1 MAINENGILEAPY
14 NLYTLSRVTKNPC
27 LDVGLQCCDC
37 RPVFEYKWSSSNGDE
52 YAGYVKEVNNG
63 TTPLTVNVYSKAEEY
78 VIYGDVENPLYT
90 ERFYTFTK
98 VGEGT
103 LYSGSNGSLMY
114 NYISLPKTS
123 NIFYEDLKRINPWAK
138 YKPIVSNTTSGILGE
153 VTDTDRESALYG
165 FDSSV
170 VQLLEDPKVVLDR
183 CITLKGQ
190 WMYKRPTPGQTD
202 YFRMNDFNEYNR
214 HALPEY
220 SFKKNYNNKIVWYG
234 NDENFKNSF
243 NVDLTFTH
251 NINSNVELPISA
263 FLKPLSN
270 NVAQDANNWYIG
282 CIYRCTTGVEQP
294 IYYKRWN
301 TVNNTNTNT
310 SIALKLASSMPSEI
324 LALDGITFDGCF
336 VLTNNSTSTEGEVSL
351 EGGNDYIYLPNSY
364 FTYNITH
371 KFVPIYYNIN
381 SKTREDI
388 RFFKLTPQ
396 GSFQMDANY
405 PCYAISVGDYLNISA
420 QSVPV
425 YNGSNLV
432 LATNTSG
439 IAKITVL
446 LYNNEDA
453 EYGSVESGLEGE
465 GLFEY
470 TGATESTPHPLV
482 TKTFIINY
490 PLQGTLLPIINKITN
505 TQTSE
510 VYDSGITISASELS
524 SNKISSIEVRIEVA
538 TNRTNSSTG
547 VFQASTD
554 WTETFTYSEI
564 TWEETNVG

>member
-37 RPVFEYKWSSSNGDE
+37 RPVFEYKWVSSNEDE

-63 TTPLTVNVYSKAEEY
+63 TTPLTVNVYSKAEDY
-78 VIYGDVENPLYT
+78 IIYGDAENPLYI

-98 VGEGT
+98 IGEGT
-103 LYSGSNGSLMY
+103 LYSGPNGGLMY

-165 FDSSV
+165 FDSTV

-183 CITLKGQ
+183 CVTLRGQ

-234 NDENFKNSF
+234 NDTTFKNSF

-270 NVAQDANNWYIG
+270 NVAQNANNWYIG
-282 CIYRCTTGVEQP
+282 CIYRCTTGAEQP

-301 TVNNTNTNT
+301 TVNNANTNT
-310 SIALKLASSMPSEI
+310 SIALKLASSIPSEM

-336 VLTNNSTSTEGEVSL
+336 VLTNNPTNVEGEVSL

-381 SKTREDI
+381 SKTREDVVFH
-388 RFFKLTPQ
+388 RLVPQ
-396 GSFQMDANY
+396 GSFQMDSNY
-405 PCYAISVGDYLNISA
+405 PCYAISVGQYLNISA

-432 LATNTSG
+432 LATNTRG
-439 IAKITVL
+439 TAKISVILHSGETEYIPEPPDL
-446 LYNNEDA
+446 NEGD
-453 EYGSVESGLEGE
+453 GG
-465 GLFEY
+465 FEY
-470 TGATESTPHPLV
+470 TGASVSTPHPLV
-482 TKTFIINY
+482 TKTFDINY
-490 PLQGTLLPIINKITN
+490 PLQGQFLPIINKITN

-510 VYDSGITISASELS
+510 VYDSGIEISANELA
-524 SNKISSIEVRIEVA
+524 NGKITSIEVHIEME
-538 TNRTNSSTG
+538 TERTDVSTG

-554 WTETFTYSEI
+554 WTETFNFSDINWQES
-564 TWEETNVG
+564 NVG